1 MRCVSGILAG
11 FSLAL
16 AACGGGSSTSEPS
29 SSLVITVPTNPIA
42 SGTSVQASAS
52 IGGSPAPDVTWS
64 SSSSTVASVSSTG
77 LITGALEGTAIIH
90 ATSGTITGQIAV
102 SVIPG
107 APATIT
113 IYAGNNQSGPTGS
126 QLSDPLCTNVKD
138 AAGNLIIGATVSYT
152 VMTGG
157 GQLAPPTAPATD
169 ATGIAI
175 SGLWTLGSAAGTQTV
190 AASSAGAGSV
200 TFTATA
206 TEPASSLVITLPTAS
221 IASGTSVQ
229 ATASISDGSG
239 GSSPASNVTWSS
251 SNSTVASVSSG
262 LVTGARTGTATISA
276 TSGGLTGQ
284 VVVTVVPGAPAS
296 IIIYAGNNQSGPRGS
311 QLSDPLCTNVLD
323 AAGNLIVGAVVSY
336 VVATGGGVLASPTT
350 PETDA
355 SGIAISGLWTLG
367 PDAGPQTVTASSP
380 GTGSVTFTATAQ

>member
-1 MRCVSGILAG
+1 VFC
-11 FSLAL
+11 FTL
-16 AACGGGSSTSEPS
+16 AACGGSGSTNTEPS
-29 SSLVITVPTNPIA
+29 SSLSITLPTNPIP

-52 IGGSPAPDVTWS
+52 ITNGSGGSSPASDVTWS

-90 ATSGTITGQIAV
+90 ATSGTSTGQIAV

-126 QLSDPLCTNVKD
+126 QLADPLCTNVKD

-152 VMTGG
+152 IMTGG

-175 SGLWTLGSAAGTQTV
+175 SGLWTLGPAAGTQTV
-190 AASSAGAGSV
+190 VASSTGAGSV

-206 TEPASSLVITLPTAS
+206 QSFLSITVPTNP

-229 ATASISDGSG
+229 ASASIG
-239 GSSPASNVTWSS
+239 GLPASDVTWSS
-251 SNSTVASVSSG
+251 SSPTVASVSSG

-296 IIIYAGNNQSGPRGS
+296 ITIYAGNGQSGPRGS